1 MSVREDIKAGILT
14 ILDKTRTTITKQCIQ
29 WIMEPFMHNIGYS
42 TWDFDMQTIDKIG
55 DIPDYSFPLWLK
67 NLRAYEQVCPPVVV
81 VLRSK

>member
-1 MSVREDIKAGILT
+1 
-14 ILDKTRTTITKQCIQ
+14 
-29 WIMEPFMHNIGYS
+29 MHNIGYS